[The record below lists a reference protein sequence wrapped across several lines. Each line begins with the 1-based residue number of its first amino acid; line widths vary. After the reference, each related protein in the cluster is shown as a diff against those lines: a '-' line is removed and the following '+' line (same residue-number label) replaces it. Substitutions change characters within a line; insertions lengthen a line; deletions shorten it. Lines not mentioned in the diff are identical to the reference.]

1 VNKYYFK
8 PGEGVVG
15 DPETIEDDMVELE
28 DVMVINGRQTELHDL
43 EYFEDEYGEG
53 YNLDDE
59 FEGTIRQLTA
69 EEKTERERLLALVKQ
84 ANALLA
90 EAEKGGVDVW
100 PSIRCW
106 APSSALC

>member
-1 VNKYYFK
+1 MSKYYFK
-8 PGEGVVG
+8 PGEGVVE
-15 DPETIEDDMVELE
+15 DPETVADNMVELE
-28 DVMVINGRQTELHDL
+28 EVMVINGRQTELHD
-43 EYFEDEYGEG
+43 FE

-69 EEKTERERLLALVKQ
+69 EEKTKRGRLLALVKQ

-100 PSIRCW
+100 PSIQCW